1 MPNTFKKYLFC
12 GAAFLFAA
20 ANLPAQTSL
29 NKALPLL
36 QKKNR
41 TAAQTQQV
49 FKNIR
54 AILQAAGYT
63 MDHILK
69 TTVFLADMNDFAAMN
84 EVYARQFDGSFP
96 SRSAVAVKTLPK
108 NVLVEI
114 ETVCAK

>member
-12 GAAFLFAA
+12 GAAFLLAA

-49 FKNIR
+49 LTLLRTSTDPNTVF
-54 AILQAAGYT
+54 AAGAS
-63 MDHILK
+63 LVK
-69 TTVFLADMNDFAAMN
+69 
-84 EVYARQFDGSFP
+84 GSRAGGVCR
-96 SRSAVAVKTLPK
+96 SRSSYFGPAG
-108 NVLVEI
+108 
-114 ETVCAK
+114 